1 MFTCIFSKDLL
12 TEKMEDNPT
21 SERDDEGFADCDSPE
36 DDVMETNLAAEGE
49 GEIKI
54 TMFEINAFTHPL
66 SLN

>member
-1 MFTCIFSKDLL
+1 
-12 TEKMEDNPT
+12 MEDNPT

-54 TMFEINAFTHPL
+54 TMFEINAFTHTL